1 MNDITQFRGA
11 YQFLSNM
18 SRVPDGIHHKG
29 VTYPTVEN
37 FFQAMKTHSIADR
50 KAISLMSPV
59 EAKKY
64 GRKVKLRNDWFKV
77 RDLGMM
83 YGVKA
88 KFSQEPF
95 KSLLLETGDAT
106 LTEGN
111 YWNDSYWGYD
121 LKTEHGQNKLGVILM
136 DFRAKLMEV

>member
-1 MNDITQFRGA
+1 MTNITQFRGS

-18 SRVPDGIHHKG
+18 SRVPNGVRHKG
-29 VTYPTVEN
+29 IAYLTVEN
-37 FFQAMKTHSIADR
+37 FFQAMKTHNIEDR
-50 KAISLMSPV
+50 KLISLMSPV

-64 GRKVKLRNDWFKV
+64 GRKVELRTDWFSV
-77 RDLGMM
+77 RDQVMR
-83 YGVKA
+83 YGIKA

-95 KSLLLETGDAT
+95 KSLLLETEDAT

-121 LKTEHGQNKLGVILM
+121 LKAEHGQNKLGLILM
-136 DFRAKLMEV
+136 DYRNILGE

>member
-1 MNDITQFRGA
+1 MSDITQFRGA

-18 SRVPDGIHHKG
+18 SRVPNGVRHKG
-29 VTYPTVEN
+29 IAYPTVEN
-37 FFQAMKTHSIADR
+37 FFQAMKTNSVEDR
-50 KAISLMSPV
+50 KLIALMSPV

-64 GRKVKLRNDWFKV
+64 GRKVKLRSDWHEV
-77 RDLGMM
+77 RDLVMM

-121 LKTEHGQNKLGVILM
+121 LKAEHGENKLGVILM
-136 DFRAKLMEV
+136 DFRAKLLEV

>member
-1 MNDITQFRGA
+1 MDIKQFRGA

-18 SRVPDGIHHKG
+18 SRVPRGIRCKG
-29 VTYPTVEN
+29 ITYPTVEN
-37 FFQAMKTHSIADR
+37 FFQAMKTHSDEDR

-64 GRKVKLRNDWFKV
+64 GRRVKLRSDWHKV
-77 RDLGMM
+77 RDLVMM